1 MVHDID
7 NIHYESLDD
16 DEEYEGL
23 FEFESPSF
31 EGNFEGE
38 GILDEDEEM
47 ALAAELLNVSDDEEL
62 EQFFGKIFKKAK
74 RWGKKINRATGGLL
88 GKALRKVA
96 KKALPVV
103 GGALGNFIVPGAGG
117 LFGAKLA
124 SQAGKMFGLELEGMD
139 SDEQEFEVARKFVRF
154 ASQAAADA
162 ADNEAFMS
170 PHQAVRQA
178 MASSARRYAPG
189 LYRTSGRNTRGRG
202 HKSNRSGSAS
212 AGRWVRQGRNIILT
226 GA

>member
-23 FEFESPSF
+23 FEFESPHFS
-31 EGNFEGE
+31 GE

-74 RWGKKINRATGGLL
+74 RWGKKMNRATGGLL

-117 LFGAKLA
+117 LIGAKLA
-124 SQAGKMFGLELEGMD
+124 SHAGKMFGLELEGMD
-139 SDEQEFEVARKFVRF
+139 QDEQEFEVARKFVRF

-170 PHQAVRQA
+170 PQQAVRQA
-178 MASSARRYAPG
+178 IVSSSRLHAPG
-189 LYRTSGRNTRGRG
+189 LAHSRGRNTRGRD
-202 HKSNRSGSAS
+202 HRSNRSGHSS

>member
-23 FEFESPSF
+23 FENESESSYF
-31 EGNFEGE
+31 TGE

-47 ALAAELLNVSDDEEL
+47 ALAAELLNVTDDEEL

-74 RWGKKINRATGGLL
+74 RWGKKLNRASGGFL
-88 GKALRKVA
+88 GRALRKVA
-96 KKALPVV
+96 RRALPIV
-103 GGALGNFIVPGAGG
+103 GGALGNFVVPGAGG
-117 LFGAKLA
+117 LIGARLA
-124 SQAGKMFGLELEGMD
+124 SRAGKMFGLELEGMELE
-139 SDEQEFEVARKFVRF
+139 EQEFEVARKFVRF
-154 ASQAAADA
+154 ASQAAADT

-170 PHQAVRQA
+170 PQQAVKKA
-178 MASSARRYAPG
+178 IASAAQLHAPG
-189 LYRTSGRNTRGRG
+189 LLGSSRGSVRVRDHRGSGRG
-202 HKSNRSGSAS
+202 SG
-212 AGRWVRQGRNIILT
+212 GRWVRKGRNIVLM